1 MLGTELLFRV
11 KGRAVARTAFTD
23 SLVHDSINENLNLSR
38 YLQKQLPFSGFTRY
52 SRVEKESAGRKEL
65 SKHGV
70 SPGEAPIPNVV
81 GISVLCMLALL
92 PDPSSLLSDHVDA
105 ALRESAKGD
114 YSTIA
119 TKLFR
124 SGIAFLIYFLSRP
137 EPELTHLSF
146 GLVQFGVAPSEN
158 IKEFSE

>member
-1 MLGTELLFRV
+1 MAFLGLEYGPIDSIFMLGTELLFRV

-23 SLVHDSINENLNLSR
+23 SLVHDSINENQNWSR
-38 YLQKQLPFSGFTRY
+38 YLRKLLPFSGFTRD

-114 YSTIA
+114 CEGDGS
-119 TKLFR
+119 
-124 SGIAFLIYFLSRP
+124 
-137 EPELTHLSF
+137 
-146 GLVQFGVAPSEN
+146 
-158 IKEFSE
+158 